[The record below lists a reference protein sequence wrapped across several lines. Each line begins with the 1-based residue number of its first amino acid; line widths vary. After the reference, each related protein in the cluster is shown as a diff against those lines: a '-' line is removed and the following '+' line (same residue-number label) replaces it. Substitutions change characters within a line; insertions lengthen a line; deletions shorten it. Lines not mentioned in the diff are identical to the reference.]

1 MGDFMNGL
9 VLQGGGAKG
18 SYHIGV
24 WKALRELNIEI
35 HAVTGTSIGAL
46 NGVMIAQGK
55 FDEVYDLWYNIEP
68 SNLFNIESKLYKK
81 FLEFE
86 MDSDSFSIYF
96 KYLVKM
102 FKEGGLDISPLKELI
117 DRMVDEDLVRKSE
130 IDFGLV
136 TVDLTDLEPHE
147 LFVKDIPEGKL
158 NQYLLG
164 SSHLPIFKMDKVD
177 GKILLDG
184 MFYDNQPVRLMLEKT
199 GIDTLIIVENK
210 GIGIHH
216 KADLSE
222 INTFRIKPSGDL
234 GKTLDL
240 TKDQA
245 RTNLQMGY
253 FDTLR
258 VFNGYCGSKYYI
270 QDFNEES
277 ILESIYHLD
286 FDRINTVAEILGL
299 KAITSRREI
308 FEKVIPEIAKMLK
321 IPDEDDYKSLFVTV
335 LETVAEYFSI
345 ERYRVYEIN
354 ELIEIVKSVLLK
366 DEEKVINENRRF
378 IKKIL
383 KQGNIIIG
391 NLKNEVVVEVMAAIL
406 IDKRSL

>member
-1 MGDFMNGL
+1 MGDIMNGL

-18 SYHIGV
+18 AYHIGV
-24 WKALRELNIEI
+24 WKALRELNVEI

-86 MDSDSFSIYF
+86 MDSNSFSVYF

-117 DRMVDEDLVRKSE
+117 DKMVDEDLVRKSK

-158 NQYLLG
+158 KEFLLG

-184 MFYDNQPVRLMLEKT
+184 MFYDNQPVKLILEKA

-210 GIGIHH
+210 GIGMHQ
-216 KADLSE
+216 KVDLSD
-222 INTFRIKPSGDL
+222 IKTYRIKPSDDL

-240 TKDQA
+240 TKVQA
-245 RTNLQMGY
+245 RNNLQMGY

-258 VFNGYCGSKYYI
+258 VFKGYSGSKYYI
-270 QDFNEES
+270 EDYNEED
-277 ILESIYHLD
+277 ILENIYHLD
-286 FDRINTVAEILGL
+286 FHRINRVAEILGL
-299 KAITSRREI
+299 KAITSKREI

-345 ERYRVYEIN
+345 ERYEVYKIYD
-354 ELIEIVKSVLLK
+354 LIEIIKEVLLK
-366 DEEKVINENRRF
+366 DEERVIHENRKF
-378 IKKIL
+378 IDKIL

-391 NLKNEVVVEVMAAIL
+391 NLKNEVVVEVMSAIL
-406 IDKRSL
+406 IDKRSI